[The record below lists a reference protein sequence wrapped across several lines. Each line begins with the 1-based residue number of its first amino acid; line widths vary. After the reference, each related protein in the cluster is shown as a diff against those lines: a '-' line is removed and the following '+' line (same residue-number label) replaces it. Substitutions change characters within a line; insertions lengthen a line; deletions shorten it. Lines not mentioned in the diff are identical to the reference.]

1 MTQVMSLVD
10 WLKLFFMFFLIG
22 LIFESQLSRGVPRHH
37 RRCQSFIVPLDEVL
51 CWKDFWI

>member
-37 RRCQSFIVPLDEVL
+37 RRCQSFIVPVDEVL